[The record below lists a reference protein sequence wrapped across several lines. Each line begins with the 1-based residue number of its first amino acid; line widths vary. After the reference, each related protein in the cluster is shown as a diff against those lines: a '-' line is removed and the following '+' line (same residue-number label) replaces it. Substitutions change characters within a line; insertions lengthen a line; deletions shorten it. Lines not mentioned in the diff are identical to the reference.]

1 MASRRTMFINDRKRT
16 SAARKLTHKQ
26 TIERAQEQAK
36 LLQKLTAQARAE
48 AKSSS

>member
-16 SAARKLTHKQ
+16 SASRKRTHREM
-26 TIERAQEQAK
+26 IERAQEQAK

-48 AKSSS
+48 AKANA